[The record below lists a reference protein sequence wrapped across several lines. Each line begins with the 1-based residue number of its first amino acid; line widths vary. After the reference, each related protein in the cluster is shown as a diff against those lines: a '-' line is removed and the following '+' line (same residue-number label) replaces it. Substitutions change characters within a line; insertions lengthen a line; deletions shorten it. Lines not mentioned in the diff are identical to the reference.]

1 MPFGQPRFMHRS
13 FVWKIT
19 SLLIIAYRFPSIR
32 S

>member
-1 MPFGQPRFMHRS
+1 MHHS
-13 FVWKIT
+13 FVWKMT